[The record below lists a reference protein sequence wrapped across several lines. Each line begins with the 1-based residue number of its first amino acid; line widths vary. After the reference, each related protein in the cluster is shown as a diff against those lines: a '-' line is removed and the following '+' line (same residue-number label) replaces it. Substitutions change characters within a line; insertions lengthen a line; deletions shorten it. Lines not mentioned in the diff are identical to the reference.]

1 MPASRL
7 SALLVLIAAACVLAF
22 APILVRL
29 TETGPAA
36 AGFWRFAFAMPLLLA
51 LTARPKFLG
60 GGGEGIGRPSKWMGL
75 ATLFFVLD
83 LSFWH
88 YGIVMTSVA
97 NATVLCNLTP
107 VVVTLFGW
115 IVFRDRPRRLFVAA
129 IGLAMG
135 GAFAMSA
142 GADGQQGTNPPLG
155 DLFSLS
161 VALWYAGY
169 FLAVKAARATA
180 GAMRILLWSTGLGLP
195 LLLGVSLALGEELLP
210 ASASGWAAC
219 AAMGLMHVVGQG
231 GVAWSLGRLP
241 ASLTAVTILIQPVVA
256 SGLGWLIFKETMT
269 PIQMIGGA
277 VVLAAIVLAQ
287 WSSGRPRVRPSVG
300 PRTGSGSGGPEG
312 PTTAAP
318 PKKKGAEAEAAAP
331 VS

>member
-1 MPASRL
+1 MTAAPSRAT
-7 SALLVLIAAACVLAF
+7 ALLVLIAAACVLAF

-36 AGFWRFAFAMPLLLA
+36 AGFWRFAFAMPLLLV
-51 LTARPKFLG
+51 LTARPG
-60 GGGEGIGRPSKWMGL
+60 GGGMGLPSKWMAL
-75 ATLFFVLD
+75 AAAFFVLD

-107 VVVTLFGW
+107 VVVTLFAW
-115 IVFRDRPRRLFVAA
+115 FAFKERPKRLFVVAL
-129 IGLAMG
+129 GLAMA

-142 GADGQQGTNPPLG
+142 GADGGQGTNPPLG
-155 DLFSLS
+155 DIFSLS

-169 FLAVKAARATA
+169 FLAVQAARRTA
-180 GAMRILLWSTGLGLP
+180 GAMKVMLWSTGLGLP
-195 LLLGVSLALGEELLP
+195 LLLVVSLALGERLFP
-210 ASASGWAAC
+210 ATAAGWWAC
-219 AAMGLMHVVGQG
+219 AAMGVMHVAGQG

-256 SGLGWLIFKETMT
+256 AALGWLIFHETMT
-269 PIQMIGGA
+269 PAQMIGGA

-287 WSSGRPRVRPSVG
+287 WASSSGRGQKAPPSRPD
-300 PRTGSGSGGPEG
+300 
-312 PTTAAP
+312 AAP
-318 PKKKGAEAEAAAP
+318 AQPKKKGAEADAAAP

>member
-1 MPASRL
+1 MTSPSRGAALTVLLAS
-7 SALLVLIAAACVLAF
+7 ACVLGL

-36 AGFWRFAFAMPLLLA
+36 AGFWRFAFALPLLAL
-51 LTARPKFLG
+51 LTARP
-60 GGGEGIGRPSKWMGL
+60 GGEGVGRPSKWMAL
-75 ATLFFVLD
+75 AGLFFVLD

-107 VVVTLFGW
+107 VVVTLFAW
-115 IVFRDRPRRLFVAA
+115 VAFRERPKGLFVVA
-129 IGLAMG
+129 IALALA

-142 GADGQQGTNPPLG
+142 GADGRQGTNPRLG

-180 GAMRILLWSTGLGLP
+180 GAMRVMLWSTGLGLP
-195 LLLGVSLALGEELLP
+195 VLLAVALALGEDLWP
-210 ASASGWAAC
+210 ATAAGWAAC
-219 AAMGLMHVVGQG
+219 AAMGVMHVAGQG

-241 ASLTAVTILIQPVVA
+241 ASLTAVTILVQPVVA
-256 SGLGWLIFKETMT
+256 GGLGWWVFGETMT
-269 PIQMIGGA
+269 PVQMAGGA
-277 VVLAAIVLAQ
+277 VVLAAVVLAQ
-287 WSSGRPRVRPSVG
+287 WSAASG
-300 PRTGSGSGGPEG
+300 
-312 PTTAAP
+312 
-318 PKKKGAEAEAAAP
+318 KKKGAEAEAAAP